1 MITVNPQNQAVK
13 RLTLF
18 WSLQPSLELSM
29 STDKYHTSDERANRI
44 RNHVLIII
52 GTLPVLLTILHFGL
66 PELVHQALVFDH
78 SSFPSYTVFT
88 GAFVHAS
95 NMHLYGNLAGY
106 AMTVA
111 YAYALASY
119 SDGLR
124 WFRRTI
130 LVLVF
135 ALPILTNLTSYAVIS
150 WQYPGVDPVS
160 RGFSGMV
167 GGFGGVLLVAL
178 YRTLRLKYNGAIAW
192 TVGLSL
198 FLILMQL
205 IDIQYSGGLRLAVTG
220 LVGAGIVLLAGLYV
234 YEYGVSLTDSEEF
247 RRVGLGVLLVVL
259 VGLVLSVLVLALFP
273 TASTLVDDGTFT
285 NIFAHAAGFLWGI
298 LLSGGILIENEELSL
313 RKFYSTH
320 LEN

>member
-1 MITVNPQNQAVK
+1 
-13 RLTLF
+13 
-18 WSLQPSLELSM
+18 M
-29 STDKYHTSDERANRI
+29 STDKDHTSDERANRI

-66 PELVHQALVFDH
+66 PESTHQALVFDH

-135 ALPILTNLTSYAVIS
+135 ALPVLTNLTSYAVIS
-150 WQYPGVDPVS
+150 WQYSGFDPVS

-178 YRTLRLKYNGAIAW
+178 YRVLRVKYNGAIAW

-220 LVGAGIVLLAGLYV
+220 LVGAGIVLLAGFYV
-234 YEYGVSLTDSEEF
+234 YEYGVSLADLKDI
-247 RRVGLGVLLVVL
+247 RRVGVLLVVL

-273 TASTLVDDGTFT
+273 TAGALVDDGMFT

-298 LLSGGILIENEELSL
+298 LLSGGILIEKEELSS